1 MAETLSVTAVLSA
14 VDRGFN
20 AAMNSARTSVGK
32 LGTAVKSGIG
42 FGVMA
47 AAGMTAFN
55 AVSSGVRGLV
65 TEINDSNAA
74 WKTFEKNMQIIGKS
88 SSEINSAK
96 KAMQSYA
103 EKTIYSSSDMATTYA
118 QLEAVGVKS
127 ADKLVTAFGGLAA
140 AAENPQQAMKTLS
153 QQATQMAAKPKVAW
167 QDFKLMLEQTPA
179 GIASVA
185 KEMGMTTDELVAAVQ
200 SGTVATEDFFAAI
213 EAVGNSDGF
222 YDLAT
227 QAKTVGQAM
236 DGLKETLGNKLGPA
250 FEVLSM
256 FAIGEI
262 SKVSD
267 ALGGIDAEGLATKV
281 SSALQAAQPY
291 WEAFKS
297 VLVTVGG
304 ALKTVGSFFLE
315 HADII
320 SKVIPVVLALVAAY
334 NAFKVVNAVLPMVSG
349 FTQKITSLANTK
361 LNKMSKDLYG
371 VAKGEEKVGKASKT
385 SGKNMIVAAGAFLL
399 MGVGVLAV
407 ATGFYILAKAS
418 IALAE
423 SGGYAVG
430 IMFMMVGALA
440 AIGIGMAIL
449 LKSIASV
456 GAQALPAAAAMM
468 FLGVAVI
475 LVAAGFA
482 LFAQTAIQLAEA
494 GGLAIG
500 VMAGLVI
507 ALGGL
512 MILAA
517 ALAPA
522 LSVGALGFIA
532 FGAAIALVGVGA
544 LLAAAALYVVAGV
557 LPIVVQYG
565 AQGAIAIAQLGAG
578 MMVFAAGALLAGV
591 ACVVLGAGLVVVAA
605 GMILA
610 GASIVVVAAGM
621 VALSAAVLLLSAGVM
636 TLGAGLTICATAF
649 MMMAAALPPVAAS
662 SILLVASFT
671 LLTALSVALG
681 AGLMVT
687 TAAIIAIGAA
697 AVAGAAGITV
707 FGAAILASAA
717 GVLALSA
724 ALSAVNSRMK
734 SIANSAKTVQKSL
747 TAMVK
752 SVKVVESG
760 LSALGSKAKSAMNT
774 LINAFSNAANKAT
787 SAGQQL
793 GTGFY
798 SGMNAGLVLAT
809 AAAKK
814 AVTTINSAFRS
825 GYSNAYS
832 SGAYISKGFANG
844 MLSMLSTIRSAANQ
858 IVAQANRAIEAKA
871 RIGSP
876 SKITTQ
882 YGEWYGEGWINGI
895 GNTVR
900 DAYNAAKELVSFP
913 DVSTPSLAFDG
924 GLSTDYDY
932 LSNAE
937 YVIEVPLTVDGKEFA
952 KATATYT
959 EDELNKRQTRTDRKH
974 GRI

>member
-185 KEMGMTTDELVAAVQ
+185 KEMGMTADELVAAVQ

-262 SKVSD
+262 SKITD

-349 FTQKITSLANTK
+349 FTRSITTLANGGIKGLSKK
-361 LNKMSKDLYG
+361 LYETS
-371 VAKGEEKVGKASKT
+371 AAQEKVGKTSKISAKQMMASAK
-385 SGKNMIVAAGAFLL
+385 SFMMIGAAVL
-399 MGVGVLAV
+399 MI
-407 ATGFYILAKAS
+407 ATGFGILAYS
-418 IALAE
+418 
-423 SGGYAVG
+423 AV
-430 IMFMMVGALA
+430 
-440 AIGIGMAIL
+440 
-449 LKSIASV
+449 
-456 GAQALPAAAAMM
+456 
-468 FLGVAVI
+468 
-475 LVAAGFA
+475 
-482 LFAQTAIQLAEA
+482 QLANA

-500 VMAGLVI
+500 VMAGLVV
-507 ALGGL
+507 ALAGLGVGMAFMLKTVAGIGKKAVPAATALLAIGAAVLLVAVGFTLLSTAAINLANAGGL
-512 MILAA
+512 AIGVMAGMVVAIGALIAVAA
-517 ALAPA
+517 TFGPA
-522 LSVGALGFIA
+522 LTAGAVGLIA

-605 GMILA
+605 GMVLA

-621 VALSAAVLLLSAGVM
+621 VALSAAVLLLSAGIM

-649 MMMAAALPPVAAS
+649 LMMAAALPPVAAS

-707 FGAAILASAA
+707 FGTAILASAA

-734 SIANSAKTVQKSL
+734 NIANSAKTVQKSL

-798 SGMNAGLVLAT
+798 NGMNSGLVLAT

-814 AVTTINSAFRS
+814 AVTTINSAFKS

-895 GNTVR
+895 GNMVR

-913 DVSTPSLAFDG
+913 DVATPSLAFDG